1 MAASQAIVTLVKAHR
16 FQSTPPTAPPAAAA
30 SAMDLAA
37 ACAQL
42 PMDAAFSM
50 LRSAGF
56 PRLAS
61 PRDRALLGVV
71 ATLSAMRQVSQQ
83 PRAEVTG
90 FCRTLVRG
98 ALGGY
103 WPEDFPLGGTG
114 EGSAAAIMESPAWT
128 ARAGGL
134 PARLCA
140 TLRNSQALDTPH
152 VERACAALVA
162 RRHEWTSNA
171 IQASSAFV
179 LLSVAMQPTP
189 RPDLVESIL
198 GPALQT
204 SATATWLTAMDIAL
218 TLRKTIPATG
228 ESQHDIPDSQAL
240 LTTLEPHHIP
250 AILDGA
256 STLLASGRSLLLPG
270 FGTSN
275 INETSELRIALD
287 LLEALA
293 QTVPGWTA
301 PTWERVEG
309 RLAASARRMGRE
321 IRTILDG
328 PGAGGF
334 HVSQY
339 RSLLAASDRLAA
351 LAIGHASRHAI
362 LDGGQPAARHRARA

>member
-1 MAASQAIVTLVKAHR
+1 MAASQAVVTLVKAHR
-16 FQSTPPTAPPAAAA
+16 FQSTPPTTPPADAA

-56 PRLAS
+56 PRLAP

-71 ATLSAMRQVSQQ
+71 ATISALRQVSQQ
-83 PRAEVTG
+83 PHVEAAD
-90 FCRTLVRG
+90 FCRTLVRS

-103 WPEDFPLGGTG
+103 WPEDFPLGGAG
-114 EGSAAAIMESPAWT
+114 AGSAAAIIESTAWT

-140 TLRNSQALDTPH
+140 ALRNSQALDTPH

-162 RRHEWTSNA
+162 RRHEWASNA
-171 IQASSAFV
+171 IQASSAFA

-228 ESQHDIPDSQAL
+228 KSQHATPDSQAL
-240 LTTLEPHHIP
+240 LTTLEPHRIP

-275 INETSELRIALD
+275 INETSALHVALD
-287 LLEALA
+287 LLETLA
-293 QTVPGWTA
+293 RTVPGWTA

-309 RLAASARRMGRE
+309 RLAASARRMGQE
-321 IRTILDG
+321 LRTILGG

-334 HVSQY
+334 HASQY

-351 LAIGHASRHAI
+351 LAMGHASRRAI
-362 LDGGQPAARHRARA
+362 LDGGQPAAHPRPRA